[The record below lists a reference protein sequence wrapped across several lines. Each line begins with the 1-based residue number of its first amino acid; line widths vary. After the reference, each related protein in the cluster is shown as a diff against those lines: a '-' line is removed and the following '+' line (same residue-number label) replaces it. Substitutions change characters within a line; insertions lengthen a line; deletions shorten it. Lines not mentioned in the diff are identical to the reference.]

1 MSTKEGTPTQKPQF
15 SEQDSEKIVEFLN
28 FVAQKAKFQE
38 LEVKEVI
45 RLTRLL
51 NWFQTDLLPKIDAHR
66 FEILSIKKAKK

>member
-38 LEVKEVI
+38 LEVKDAI
-45 RLTRLL
+45 RLTKLL
-51 NWFQTDLLPKIDAHR
+51 NWFQTDLLPKIDAHK
-66 FEILSIKKAKK
+66 FEILSVKKVKK